1 LLQPRNTYLDSKLHS
16 AVTGGKAKISRKVG
30 GRFTAWGG
38 QLSGRN
44 LIIVPNKMIVQAWR
58 SNHWKASDPDS
69 ILILHFSHALRGA
82 RIDLAHV
89 GVPEYDHKGV
99 TQGWPKYYWEPWG
112 KNISPK
118 NQKDS
123 VSECYPEVTN
133 RRPRSGRFHSYR

>member
-69 ILILHFSHALRGA
+69 ILILRFSHAPRRGA

-99 TQGWPKYYWEPWG
+99 TQGWPKYYWEPW
-112 KNISPK
+112 KKYLAEKSKKIALLN
-118 NQKDS
+118 
-123 VSECYPEVTN
+123 VT
-133 RRPRSGRFHSYR
+133 PGC